1 MLRGMHQLSPA
12 QREALGALLNAA
24 PFAKVVRDLGRRFA
38 ERGHELYLVGGTVR
52 DALLDRTDP
61 KADIDLTTDATP
73 DQILAVVR
81 SGNRG
86 GGVWLQGVR
95 FGTVGVRKG
104 DFKLDITTF
113 RSDSYREDSRKPEV
127 TFGRSIEE
135 DLARRDFTV
144 NAMAMRLPDGPFVD
158 PYGGLVDLAA
168 KRLRTPSSP
177 EVSFDDDPLRMLRAA
192 RFAAQLELAPTPE
205 TLAAIA
211 ERRGRLRIVSRERI
225 RDELTKLLLGR
236 APAKGLWLVVNT
248 GLAEEFLPE
257 LPALALEQDPV
268 HRHKD
273 VLRHTIAVVERAT
286 AFDADKPDLT
296 LRMAALLH
304 DIGKPRT
311 RRVGPEGVTFHLHE
325 VVGAK
330 MAEHRLTE
338 LRYPSDFI
346 ADVRQLVLLHLRFHT
361 YRLGWSDSAV
371 RRYVRDAGPLL
382 DRLNFMVRSDCT
394 TRNVFKARQL
404 AAYSDELEER
414 IARLE
419 AEEEL
424 ASIRPPL
431 DGRQVMRLLGIP
443 PGPLVGRALD
453 HLLELRLDRGPM
465 SEEEAVAALRKWA
478 AAQGL
483 KPPEGEPPDAEPPQA
498 EPPQAEPPQAEPPQ
512 AEPPQAE
519 PPQAEPPGRG

>member
-1 MLRGMHQLSPA
+1 MRKPLELAQGVGAYAAGMTELSPA

-24 PFAKVVRDLGRRFA
+24 PFAVVVRDLGRRFA
-38 ERGHELYLVGGTVR
+38 ARGHELYLVGGTVR
-52 DALLDRTDP
+52 DALLDRTAPD
-61 KADIDLTTDATP
+61 ADIDLTTDATP

-81 SGNRG
+81 AGNWG

-95 FGTVGVRKG
+95 YGTVGVRKG
-104 DFKLDITTF
+104 DFKLEITTF

-127 TFGRSIEE
+127 TFGHSIEE

-144 NAMAMRLPDGPFVD
+144 NAMAMKLPDGPFVD
-158 PYGGLVDLAA
+158 PHGGLADLAA

-177 EVSFDDDPLRMLRAA
+177 EISFEDDPLRMLRAA
-192 RFAAQLELAPTPE
+192 RFAAQLELTPTPE
-205 TLAAIA
+205 TLAAIT
-211 ERRGRLRIVSRERI
+211 ERRERLQIVSRERI
-225 RDELTKLLLGR
+225 RDELSRLLLGR
-236 APAKGLWLVVNT
+236 APAKGLWLIVNA

-286 AFDADKPDLT
+286 AFDADEPDLT

-330 MAEHRLTE
+330 MAEQRLTE
-338 LRYPSDFI
+338 LRFPSDFI

-382 DRLNFMVRSDCT
+382 DRLNFLVRSDCT

-431 DGRQVMRLLGIP
+431 DGRQVMTLLGIP
-443 PGPLVGRALD
+443 PGPLVGRALA

-465 SEEEAVAALRKWA
+465 SEEEATGALRDWA
-478 AAQGL
+478 KDQG
-483 KPPEGEPPDAEPPQA
+483 
-498 EPPQAEPPQAEPPQ
+498 
-512 AEPPQAE
+512 
-519 PPQAEPPGRG
+519 PG

>member
-1 MLRGMHQLSPA
+1 MLRGMSELSPA

-52 DALLDRTDP
+52 DALLDRIDP
-61 KADIDLTTDATP
+61 EADIDLTTDATP

-127 TFGRSIEE
+127 TFGRSVEE

-144 NAMAMRLPDGPFVD
+144 NAMAMELPDGPFID
-158 PYGGLVDLAA
+158 PHGGLGDLAA

-211 ERRGRLRIVSRERI
+211 ERRGRLQIVSRERI
-225 RDELTKLLLGR
+225 RGELEKLLLGR

-286 AFDADKPDLT
+286 AFDADEPDLT

-325 VVGAK
+325 VVGAR
-330 MAEHRLTE
+330 MAEQRLTE

-382 DRLNFMVRSDCT
+382 DRLNFLVRSDCT
-394 TRNVFKARQL
+394 TRNAFKARQL

-431 DGRQVMRLLGIP
+431 DGRQVMELLGIP
-443 PGPLVGRALD
+443 PGPLVGKALA

-465 SEEEAVAALRKWA
+465 SEEEAAAELRKWA
-478 AAQGL
+478 ADQGL
-483 KPPEGEPPDAEPPQA
+483 EPPEA
-498 EPPQAEPPQAEPPQ
+498 
-512 AEPPQAE
+512 
-519 PPQAEPPGRG
+519 

>member
-1 MLRGMHQLSPA
+1 MLRGMSELSPA

-24 PFAKVVRDLGRRFA
+24 PFARVVRDLGRRFA

-61 KADIDLTTDATP
+61 AADIDLTTDATP
-73 DQILAVVR
+73 DQILALVR

-127 TFGRSIEE
+127 IFGRSISE

-144 NAMAMRLPDGPFVD
+144 NAMAMKLPDGPFVD
-158 PYGGLVDLAA
+158 PHGGLVDLAA

-192 RFAAQLELAPTPE
+192 RFAAQLELVPTPE

-211 ERRGRLRIVSRERI
+211 ERRGRLQIVSRERV
-225 RDELTKLLLGR
+225 RDELEKLLLGR

-273 VLRHTIAVVERAT
+273 VLRHTIAVVERA
-286 AFDADKPDLT
+286 AALDADEPDLT

-311 RRVGPEGVTFHLHE
+311 RKVGPEGVTFHLHE
-325 VVGAK
+325 VVGAR

-338 LRYPSDFI
+338 LRFPSDFI

-382 DRLNFMVRSDCT
+382 DRLNFLVRSDCT

-431 DGRQVMRLLGIP
+431 DGRQVMTLLGIP
-443 PGPLVGRALD
+443 PGPLVGKALA

-465 SEEEAVAALRKWA
+465 AEAEAVAELRAWA
-478 AAQGL
+478 RDQGL
-483 KPPEGEPPDAEPPQA
+483 ESG
-498 EPPQAEPPQAEPPQ
+498 
-512 AEPPQAE
+512 
-519 PPQAEPPGRG
+519 

>member
-1 MLRGMHQLSPA
+1 
-12 QREALGALLNAA
+12 
-24 PFAKVVRDLGRRFA
+24 
-38 ERGHELYLVGGTVR
+38 
-52 DALLDRTDP
+52 
-61 KADIDLTTDATP
+61 
-73 DQILAVVR
+73 
-81 SGNRG
+81 
-86 GGVWLQGVR
+86 
-95 FGTVGVRKG
+95 
-104 DFKLDITTF
+104 
-113 RSDSYREDSRKPEV
+113 
-127 TFGRSIEE
+127 
-135 DLARRDFTV
+135 
-144 NAMAMRLPDGPFVD
+144 
-158 PYGGLVDLAA
+158 
-168 KRLRTPSSP
+168 
-177 EVSFDDDPLRMLRAA
+177 MLRAA
-192 RFAAQLELAPTPE
+192 RFAAQLELVPTPE

-211 ERRGRLRIVSRERI
+211 ERRGRLQIVSRERI
-225 RDELTKLLLGR
+225 GDELSKLLLGR

-330 MAEHRLTE
+330 MAEQRLTE
-338 LRYPSDFI
+338 LRFPSDLI

-382 DRLNFMVRSDCT
+382 DRLNFLVRSDCT
-394 TRNVFKARQL
+394 TRNAFKARQL

-431 DGRQVMRLLGIP
+431 DGRQVMALLGVP
-443 PGPLVGRALD
+443 PGPLVGKALA

-465 SEEEAVAALRKWA
+465 SEEEAAAELRKWA
-478 AAQGL
+478 ADQGL
-483 KPPEGEPPDAEPPQA
+483 EPPEA
-498 EPPQAEPPQAEPPQ
+498 
-512 AEPPQAE
+512 
-519 PPQAEPPGRG
+519 

>member
-1 MLRGMHQLSPA
+1 MLRGMSELSPA
-12 QREALGALLNAA
+12 QRAALGALLNAA

-61 KADIDLTTDATP
+61 EADIDLTTDATP
-73 DQILAVVR
+73 DQILAVVHA
-81 SGNRG
+81 GNRG

-104 DFKLDITTF
+104 AFKLDITTF

-127 TFGRSIEE
+127 TFGRSVEE

-144 NAMAMRLPDGPFVD
+144 NAMAMKLPDGPFID
-158 PYGGLVDLAA
+158 PHGGLGDLAA

-205 TLAAIA
+205 TLAAIT
-211 ERRGRLRIVSRERI
+211 ERRGRLQIVSRERI

-273 VLRHTIAVVERAT
+273 VLRHTIAVVERAA
-286 AFDADKPDLT
+286 AFDADEPDLT

-325 VVGAK
+325 VVGAR

-382 DRLNFMVRSDCT
+382 DRLNFLVRSDCT
-394 TRNVFKARQL
+394 TRNAFKARQL
-404 AAYSDELEER
+404 ATFSDELEER

-431 DGRQVMRLLGIP
+431 DGRQVMELLGIP
-443 PGPLVGRALD
+443 PGPLVGKALA

-465 SEEEAVAALRKWA
+465 SEEEAAAELRKWA
-478 AAQGL
+478 ADQGL
-483 KPPEGEPPDAEPPQA
+483 EPPEA
-498 EPPQAEPPQAEPPQ
+498 
-512 AEPPQAE
+512 
-519 PPQAEPPGRG
+519 

>member
-1 MLRGMHQLSPA
+1 MLRGMSHLSPA
-12 QREALGALLNAA
+12 QREALGTLLNAA

-52 DALLDRTDP
+52 DALLDRTAPD
-61 KADIDLTTDATP
+61 ADIDLTTDATP

-81 SGNRG
+81 ARG
-86 GGVWLQGVR
+86 WDDGVWLQGVR
-95 FGTVGVRKG
+95 FGTVGVGKG
-104 DFKLDITTF
+104 GFKLEITTF

-127 TFGRSIEE
+127 TFGRSISE

-144 NAMAMRLPDGPFVD
+144 NAMAMKLPDGPFID
-158 PYGGLVDLAA
+158 PHGGLGDLAA
-168 KRLRTPSSP
+168 RRLRTPSTP

-192 RFAAQLELAPTPE
+192 RFAAQLELVPTPE

-211 ERRGRLRIVSRERI
+211 ERRGRLQIVSRERI
-225 RDELTKLLLGR
+225 RVELSKLLLGR

-325 VVGAK
+325 VVGAR
-330 MAEHRLTE
+330 MAEQRLTE
-338 LRYPSDFI
+338 LRFPSDLI

-382 DRLNFMVRSDCT
+382 DRLNFLVRSDCT
-394 TRNVFKARQL
+394 TRNAFKARQL
-404 AAYSDELEER
+404 AAYSDELEAR
-414 IARLE
+414 IARLA

-431 DGRQVMRLLGIP
+431 DGRQVMALLGVP
-443 PGPLVGRALD
+443 PGPLVGKALA

-465 SEEEAVAALRKWA
+465 SEEEAAAELRKWA
-478 AAQGL
+478 ADQGL
-483 KPPEGEPPDAEPPQA
+483 EPPEA
-498 EPPQAEPPQAEPPQ
+498 
-512 AEPPQAE
+512 
-519 PPQAEPPGRG
+519 

>member
-1 MLRGMHQLSPA
+1 MLRGMSELSPA

-52 DALLDRTDP
+52 DALLDRIDP
-61 KADIDLTTDATP
+61 EADIDLTTDATP

-127 TFGRSIEE
+127 TFGRSVEE

-144 NAMAMRLPDGPFVD
+144 NAMAMELPDGPFID
-158 PYGGLVDLAA
+158 PHGGLGDLAA

-211 ERRGRLRIVSRERI
+211 ERRGRLQIVSRERV
-225 RDELTKLLLGR
+225 RDELSKLLLGR
-236 APAKGLWLVVNT
+236 VPARGLWLVVNT

-286 AFDADKPDLT
+286 AFDADEPDLT

-325 VVGAK
+325 VVGAR
-330 MAEHRLTE
+330 MAEQRLTE

-382 DRLNFMVRSDCT
+382 DRLNFLVRSDCT
-394 TRNVFKARQL
+394 TRNAFKARQL

-431 DGRQVMRLLGIP
+431 DGRQVMELLGIP
-443 PGPLVGRALD
+443 PGPLVGKALA

-465 SEEEAVAALRKWA
+465 SEEEAAAELRKWA
-478 AAQGL
+478 ADQGL
-483 KPPEGEPPDAEPPQA
+483 EPPEA
-498 EPPQAEPPQAEPPQ
+498 
-512 AEPPQAE
+512 
-519 PPQAEPPGRG
+519 

>member
-24 PFAKVVRDLGRRFA
+24 PFARVVRDLGRRFG

-52 DALLDRTDP
+52 DALLDRIDP
-61 KADIDLTTDATP
+61 DADIDLTTDATP

-81 SGNRG
+81 SGNWG

-104 DFKLDITTF
+104 DFRLDITTF

-158 PYGGLVDLAA
+158 PHGGLGDLAA

-192 RFAAQLELAPTPE
+192 RFAAQLGLVPTPE
-205 TLAAIA
+205 TLAAITG
-211 ERRGRLRIVSRERI
+211 RRGRLQIVSRERI
-225 RDELTKLLLGR
+225 RDELEKLLLGR
-236 APAKGLWLVVNT
+236 APAKGLWLAVNT
-248 GLAEEFLPE
+248 GLADEFLPE
-257 LPALALEQDPV
+257 LPALGLEQDPV

-286 AFDADKPDLT
+286 AFDADEPDLT

-330 MAEHRLTE
+330 MAEQRLTE
-338 LRYPSDFI
+338 LRFPSDFI

-382 DRLNFMVRSDCT
+382 DRLNFLVRSDCT
-394 TRNVFKARQL
+394 TRNPFKARQL
-404 AAYSDELEER
+404 AGYSDELEER

-431 DGRQVMRLLGIP
+431 DGRQVMDLLGVP
-443 PGPLVGRALD
+443 PGPLVGKALA

-465 SEEEAVAALRKWA
+465 SEEEATDALRAWA
-478 AAQGL
+478 REQGL
-483 KPPEGEPPDAEPPQA
+483 ELPGDA
-498 EPPQAEPPQAEPPQ
+498 
-512 AEPPQAE
+512 
-519 PPQAEPPGRG
+519 

>member
-1 MLRGMHQLSPA
+1 MLRGMSELSPA

-52 DALLDRTDP
+52 DALLDRIDP
-61 KADIDLTTDATP
+61 EADIDLTTDATP

-127 TFGRSIEE
+127 TFGRSVEE

-144 NAMAMRLPDGPFVD
+144 NAMAMELPDGPFID
-158 PYGGLVDLAA
+158 PHGGLGDLAA

-211 ERRGRLRIVSRERI
+211 ERRGRLQIVSRERV
-225 RDELTKLLLGR
+225 RDELSKLLLGR
-236 APAKGLWLVVNT
+236 VPAKGLWLVVNT

-273 VLRHTIAVVERAT
+273 VLRHTIAVVERAI
-286 AFDADKPDLT
+286 AFDADEPDLT

-311 RRVGPEGVTFHLHE
+311 RKVGPEGVTFHLHE

-330 MAEHRLTE
+330 MAEKRLTE
-338 LRYPSDFI
+338 LRYPADFI

-382 DRLNFMVRSDCT
+382 DRLNFLVRSDCT

-404 AAYSDELEER
+404 AGYSDELEER

-431 DGRQVMRLLGIP
+431 DGRQVMELLGIK
-443 PGPLVGRALD
+443 PGPLVGKALA

-465 SEEEAVAALRKWA
+465 SEEEAVSELRAWA
-478 AAQGL
+478 REQDL
-483 KPPEGEPPDAEPPQA
+483 ST
-498 EPPQAEPPQAEPPQ
+498 
-512 AEPPQAE
+512 
-519 PPQAEPPGRG
+519 PGD

>member
-1 MLRGMHQLSPA
+1 MLRGMSELSPA

-52 DALLDRTDP
+52 DALLDRIDP
-61 KADIDLTTDATP
+61 EADIDLTTDATP

-127 TFGRSIEE
+127 TFGRSVEE

-144 NAMAMRLPDGPFVD
+144 NAMAMELPDGPFID
-158 PYGGLVDLAA
+158 PHGGLGDLAA

-211 ERRGRLRIVSRERI
+211 ERRGRLQIVSRERV

-236 APAKGLWLVVNT
+236 VPAKGLWLVVNT

-286 AFDADKPDLT
+286 AFDADEPDLT

-325 VVGAK
+325 VVGAR
-330 MAEHRLTE
+330 MAEQRLTE

-382 DRLNFMVRSDCT
+382 DRLNFLVRSDCT
-394 TRNVFKARQL
+394 TRNAFKARQL

-431 DGRQVMRLLGIP
+431 DGRQVMELLGIP
-443 PGPLVGRALD
+443 PGPLVGKALA

-465 SEEEAVAALRKWA
+465 SEEEAAAELRKWA
-478 AAQGL
+478 ADQGL
-483 KPPEGEPPDAEPPQA
+483 EPPEA
-498 EPPQAEPPQAEPPQ
+498 
-512 AEPPQAE
+512 
-519 PPQAEPPGRG
+519 

>member
-1 MLRGMHQLSPA
+1 MLRGMSELSPA

-52 DALLDRTDP
+52 DALLDRIDP
-61 KADIDLTTDATP
+61 EADIDLTTDATP

-127 TFGRSIEE
+127 TFGRSVEE

-144 NAMAMRLPDGPFVD
+144 NAMAMELPDGPFID
-158 PYGGLVDLAA
+158 PHGGLGDLAA

-211 ERRGRLRIVSRERI
+211 ERRGRLQIVSRERI

-286 AFDADKPDLT
+286 AFDADEPDLT

-325 VVGAK
+325 VVGAR
-330 MAEHRLTE
+330 MAEQRLTE

-382 DRLNFMVRSDCT
+382 DRLTFLGRSVCT
-394 TRNVFKARQL
+394 TRNACKARQL

-431 DGRQVMRLLGIP
+431 DGRQVMELLGIP
-443 PGPLVGRALD
+443 PGPLVGKALA

-465 SEEEAVAALRKWA
+465 SEEEAAAELRKWA
-478 AAQGL
+478 ADQGL
-483 KPPEGEPPDAEPPQA
+483 EPPEA
-498 EPPQAEPPQAEPPQ
+498 
-512 AEPPQAE
+512 
-519 PPQAEPPGRG
+519 

>member
-1 MLRGMHQLSPA
+1 MLRGMSELSPA

-24 PFAKVVRDLGRRFA
+24 PFAEVVRDLGRRFA

-52 DALLDRTDP
+52 DALLDRNAPD
-61 KADIDLTTDATP
+61 ADIDLTTDATP

-81 SGNRG
+81 SRNWGD
-86 GGVWLQGVR
+86 GVWLQGVR
-95 FGTVGVRKG
+95 YGTVGVRKG
-104 DFKLDITTF
+104 DFRLEITTF
-113 RSDSYREDSRKPEV
+113 RSDVYREDSRKPEV
-127 TFGRSIEE
+127 VFGRSIGE

-144 NAMAMRLPDGPFVD
+144 NAMAMKLPDGPFVD
-158 PYGGLVDLAA
+158 PHGGLGDLAS

-177 EVSFDDDPLRMLRAA
+177 EVSFEDDPLRMLRAA
-192 RFAAQLELAPTPE
+192 RFASQLELAPTPD
-205 TLAAIA
+205 TLAAIG
-211 ERRGRLRIVSRERI
+211 ERRGRLQIVSRERI
-225 RDELTKLLLGR
+225 RDELTKLLRGR
-236 APAKGLWLVVNT
+236 APAKGLWFAVNT
-248 GLAEEFLPE
+248 GLAAEFLPE

-286 AFDADKPDLT
+286 AFDADEPDLT
-296 LRMAALLH
+296 LRLAALLH

-330 MAEHRLTE
+330 MAEKRLTE
-338 LRYPSDFI
+338 LRYPSDLI

-382 DRLNFMVRSDCT
+382 DRLNFLVRSDCT

-431 DGRQVMRLLGIP
+431 DGRQVMELLGIP
-443 PGPLVGRALD
+443 PGPLVGKALA

-465 SEEEAVAALRKWA
+465 SEEEAVEALRAWA
-478 AAQGL
+478 RNEGL
-483 KPPEGEPPDAEPPQA
+483 DL
-498 EPPQAEPPQAEPPQ
+498 
-512 AEPPQAE
+512 
-519 PPQAEPPGRG
+519 PGDS

>member
-1 MLRGMHQLSPA
+1 MLRGMSELSPA
-12 QREALGALLNAA
+12 QRAALGALLNAA
-24 PFAKVVRDLGRRFA
+24 PFARVVRDLGRRFA

-61 KADIDLTTDATP
+61 EADIDLTTDATP
-73 DQILAVVR
+73 DQILAVVHA
-81 SGNRG
+81 GNRG

-104 DFKLDITTF
+104 AFKLDITTF

-127 TFGRSIEE
+127 TFGRSVEE

-144 NAMAMRLPDGPFVD
+144 NAMAMKLPDGPFID
-158 PYGGLVDLAA
+158 PHGGLGDLAA

-211 ERRGRLRIVSRERI
+211 ERRGRLQIVSRERI

-286 AFDADKPDLT
+286 AFDADEPDLT

-338 LRYPSDFI
+338 LRYSSDLI

-382 DRLNFMVRSDCT
+382 DRLNFLVRADCT
-394 TRNVFKARQL
+394 TRNAFKARQL

-431 DGRQVMRLLGIP
+431 DGRQVMELLGIP
-443 PGPLVGRALD
+443 PGPLVGKALA

-465 SEEEAVAALRKWA
+465 SEEEAAAELRKWA
-478 AAQGL
+478 ADQGL
-483 KPPEGEPPDAEPPQA
+483 EPPEA
-498 EPPQAEPPQAEPPQ
+498 
-512 AEPPQAE
+512 
-519 PPQAEPPGRG
+519 